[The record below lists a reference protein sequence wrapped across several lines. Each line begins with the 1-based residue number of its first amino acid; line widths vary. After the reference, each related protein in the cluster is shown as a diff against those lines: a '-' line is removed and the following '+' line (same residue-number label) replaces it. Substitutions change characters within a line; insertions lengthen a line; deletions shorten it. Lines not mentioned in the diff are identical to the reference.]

1 MGSMRP
7 LIIIIIIISLLFFLS
22 FIKYFNLSASGH
34 QFSGIEIDMGC
45 LAVKTEFCRYP
56 IIFKRV
62 GDQFNASLFFFFFLV
77 FLYIFLKDET
87 SSVRV
92 RGCSF

>member
-7 LIIIIIIISLLFFLS
+7 LIIIIIISLLFFLS

-62 GDQFNASLFFFFFLV
+62 GDQFNAFCFFFFFLV

>member
-45 LAVKTEFCRYP
+45 LVVKTEFCRYP
-56 IIFKRV
+56 IIFKRI
-62 GDQFNASLFFFFFLV
+62 GDQFNASLSFFYLVIFIYFF
-77 FLYIFLKDET
+77 K
-87 SSVRV
+87 
-92 RGCSF
+92 G

>member
-62 GDQFNASLFFFFFLV
+62 GDQFNASLSFFYLGIFIYFF
-77 FLYIFLKDET
+77 K
-87 SSVRV
+87 
-92 RGCSF
+92 G

>member
-62 GDQFNASLFFFFFLV
+62 GDQFNASLFFFFF
-77 FLYIFLKDET
+77 FIFIYFFK
-87 SSVRV
+87 
-92 RGCSF
+92 G

>member
-7 LIIIIIIISLLFFLS
+7 LIIIIIISLLFFLS

-56 IIFKRV
+56 IIFKRI
-62 GDQFNASLFFFFFLV
+62 GDQFNASLSFFYLVIFIYFF
-77 FLYIFLKDET
+77 K
-87 SSVRV
+87 
-92 RGCSF
+92 G

>member
-62 GDQFNASLFFFFFLV
+62 GDQFIASLFFFFLV

>member
-62 GDQFNASLFFFFFLV
+62 GYQFNASLFFFFFLI